1 MSTVPIER
9 ADIESATNPLWSDR
23 FLELIYDTEAVSNSS
38 ESEIESSH
46 RSRNGEDVSDLAV
59 LGTYLTQKF

>member
-1 MSTVPIER
+1 MSTVPIEG
-9 ADIESATNPLWSDR
+9 ADIESATNPLRSDR
-23 FLELIYDTEAVSNSS
+23 FLEFIHDLAAVSSSS

-59 LGTYLTQKF
+59 L

>member
-1 MSTVPIER
+1 MSTLPIEG

-23 FLELIYDTEAVSNSS
+23 FLELIHDIAAVAQFPD
-38 ESEIESSH
+38 SEIESSH

-59 LGTYLTQKF
+59 YGTNHTQKF